1 MDKRH
6 FDKAYKSPEEL
17 VKLMKQRGLMVND
30 AAKAQRYVECIGY
43 YRLSAYMHPFLQTP
57 KFQHQFKTGVS
68 FDKVMNLYRFDK
80 KLRIL
85 IFNEIEKIEVAV
97 REAIMNIT
105 ADRTGDV
112 FWLTNSVHFRDQN
125 IFNNSLTLLAREYS
139 HSTED
144 FIEHFKNTYIEPYPP
159 AWILGEL
166 LPMGSVN
173 MYYRNLKDKTLK
185 KIIAKRFF
193 LHAPV
198 FESWLSV
205 LTLTRN
211 SCCHHSRVWNKVNK
225 IIPNDMRGIVRPWI
239 TIPADKRRIYY
250 NLCIVKYFLDI
261 ISPYNGLTEK
271 LCQLFTAFP
280 NCLICEP
287 DIIHDRHLSC
297 ENRRI
302 VSANIIFIFAVKS
315 ENPMVQTMT

>member
-1 MDKRH
+1 MWPMVKRH
-6 FDKAYKSPEEL
+6 FDKGYKSPEEL
-17 VKLMKQRGLMVND
+17 VKLMSQRGLLIND
-30 AAKAQRYVECIGY
+30 VAKAQRYVECIGY
-43 YRLSAYMHPFLQTP
+43 YRLSAYMHPFLQSP
-57 KFQHQFKTGVS
+57 KSQHQFKVGAS

-85 IFNEIEKIEVAV
+85 IFNEIEKIEIAV

-105 ADRTGDV
+105 ADSSGDI

-144 FIEHFKNTYIEPYPP
+144 FIEHFKDTYLEPYPP

-173 MYYRNLKDKTLK
+173 MYYRNLKDKAIKK
-185 KIIAKRFF
+185 KIAKQFF

-225 IIPNDMRGIVRPWI
+225 IIPNDMRGMVRPWI
-239 TIPADKRRIYY
+239 TIPSDKRRIYY

-261 ISPYNGLTEK
+261 ISPNNGLTEK
-271 LCQLFTAFP
+271 LCQLFAAFP
-280 NCLICEP
+280 NIDIRAMGFPEQWRTEP
-287 DIIHDRHLSC
+287 LWR
-297 ENRRI
+297 
-302 VSANIIFIFAVKS
+302 
-315 ENPMVQTMT
+315 